1 MAGGHVTAQ
10 AGRQPH
16 LQLSRPITAYHGTDT
31 PSQADK
37 EHLAFTP
44 GARPA
49 PSPTARAALCL
60 PARFIRRPFTLL
72 CALHLHSRQPP
83 CASPHSPSAG
93 CPHSPPHLP
102 RQAVEGGSAAL
113 GPAAAPHHGP
123 AGRRGHGEGK
133 QPPPRF
139 WFGPYVRG
147 CLVFCLLA
155 CLFVF
160 STASPFKKNQQNKP
174 KPSHPFDSPQR
185 TPRLASPLWKVLR
198 CASRCGSSRSA
209 PPPGPQRPLRAARSG
224 ARGAR
229 TPDRTRLREAAQR
242 QPVLREPWGA
252 SLAGQRG
259 AEGCFDSDL
268 RRRREMEGRAPG
280 SGCSVGAGVCPP
292 ARQRPRAAAKTNRP
306 TGGFVTYW
314 ATKILKIANMWNLL
328 GHLEGIHVHCF
339 TWNIKVIKL
348 NGHMTRKLYET
359 LGDLQ
364 SNCYAL

>member
-10 AGRQPH
+10 ARRQPH

-198 CASRCGSSRSA
+198 RASRCGSSRSA
-209 PPPGPQRPLRAARSG
+209 PPPRPPTAVKGRAERSTRSPYPWQDAPEGGCAAAAGP
-224 ARGAR
+224 AR
-229 TPDRTRLREAAQR
+229 TLRGFAGRTARCRRVFWQWS
-242 QPVLREPWGA
+242 QA
-252 SLAGQRG
+252 SAGDGGTGTGQRLLG
-259 AEGCFDSDL
+259 GSGSLSPGEATSEGCGQDQPSH
-268 RRRREMEGRAPG
+268 RR
-280 SGCSVGAGVCPP
+280 VC
-292 ARQRPRAAAKTNRP
+292 
-306 TGGFVTYW
+306 Y
-314 ATKILKIANMWNLL
+314 LL
-328 GHLEGIHVHCF
+328 SNQ
-339 TWNIKVIKL
+339 NIK
-348 NGHMTRKLYET
+348 
-359 LGDLQ
+359 
-364 SNCYAL
+364 NC